1 MTMRTPLKNVRR
13 LGSAKEGA
21 DHFWQQR
28 VTAVANIVLAVFL
41 VWLVAGLAG
50 QDYNGVKASLANPL
64 IAVALLLLI
73 LSGVYHM
80 RLGMQVIIEDYVTGE
95 SGKVVLLML
104 NTFFAIAVGLASVF
118 AVLKINFGA

>member
-1 MTMRTPLKNVRR
+1 MTMRTPLKSVRR

-28 VTAVANIVLAVFL
+28 LTAVANIILAVFL

-50 QDYNGVKASLANPL
+50 QNHDVVKAALGNPL
-64 IAVALLLLI
+64 VALGLLLLI

-80 RLGMQVIIEDYVTGE
+80 RLGMQVIIEDYIRGE
-95 SGKVVLLML
+95 GGKVVLLMM
-104 NTFFAIAVGLASVF
+104 NTFFAVAVGLASVI